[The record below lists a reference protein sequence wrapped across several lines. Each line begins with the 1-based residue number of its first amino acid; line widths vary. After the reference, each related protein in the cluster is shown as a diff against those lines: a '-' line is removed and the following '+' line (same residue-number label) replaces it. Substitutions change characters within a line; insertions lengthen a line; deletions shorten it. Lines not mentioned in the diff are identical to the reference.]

1 MKKYKHIVF
10 LLALVLVTTLG
21 VAQTQSLRGANLVY
35 AASGSS
41 STNCAPSND
50 IKHNCI
56 VTNYLVPAI
65 NFLSAGVGIVI
76 IIMIVIG
83 AVQYSTSGGNPQG
96 EANARKKIFNAL
108 LALITFIFIYSFLNF
123 IVPGGLWQI

>member
-1 MKKYKHIVF
+1 MSLSKMKKYKHIVF
-10 LLALVLVTTLG
+10 LLALVLVTSLG
-21 VAQTQSLRGANLVY
+21 IIQLQGLRGSNLIY

-41 STNCAPSND
+41 STTCAPSSD
-50 IKHNCI
+50 IQHNCI

-83 AVQYSTSGGNPQG
+83 GVQYSTSGGNPQG
-96 EANARKKIFNAL
+96 EANARKKILNAL
-108 LALITFIFIYSFLNF
+108 LALVTFIFIYAF
-123 IVPGGLWQI
+123 